1 MILINKNCNNSL
13 KNIVLQLNPPINDN
27 KNILKCIDSLIIA
40 NKNDYKYGSSW
51 IDYSIRS
58 YTIRKLNRLLKNG
71 NYNIIIS

>member
-1 MILINKNCNNSL
+1 MILINKNCSNSL
-13 KNIVLQLNPPINDN
+13 KKIVLQLIPPINDN
-27 KNILKCIDSLIIA
+27 KNILKCIDGLIIA

-58 YTIRKLNRLLKNG
+58 YTIRKINRLLKNG

>member
-40 NKNDYKYGSSW
+40 NNNDYKYGSSW